1 VDPEAGSAEAA
12 TRRTLGQTLAAER
25 ERQGLSRA
33 DAAQRLHMSAW
44 QVEALETGDFTRLP
58 KGTFLRGFV
67 RNYAKVLGL
76 APDSVM
82 PLLVED
88 APQGGRPGIVVP
100 TQNIRF
106 DPLHERLQ
114 SPYVRA
120 ASIAFVVVAVAL
132 AAMYW
137 WLFIRPALPAGGAR
151 KPPPPT
157 PPIAAIPVPETAPVV
172 APMVAA
178 IAPVTTA
185 PPAAPAQPAAAPS
198 KPAAAPAKAPAAEK
212 PAVAEK
218 TAATDNSALAAPGTS
233 LVIGDGPGKLR
244 FRFHGNSWV
253 EIRDSRGRVI
263 LSRLNPA
270 GSIAE
275 IAGQPPFTVIVGNAP
290 EVELFYNDR
299 EVDLDAHTKVAVAR
313 LTVE

>member
-1 VDPEAGSAEAA
+1 MQPEAGNAEAP

-33 DAAQRLHMSAW
+33 DAAQRLHMSAY

-76 APDSVM
+76 APDAVI

-88 APQGGRPGIVVP
+88 APPGGRPGIVVP

-114 SPYVRA
+114 SPYVKA
-120 ASIAFVVVAVAL
+120 AAISFVVVAVAL

-137 WLFIRPALPAGGAR
+137 WVFIRPAPPAGMPR
-151 KPPPPT
+151 KPQAPT
-157 PPIAAIPVPETAPVV
+157 PPVAAIPIPETAPAISPVV
-172 APMVAA
+172 AP
-178 IAPVTTA
+178 APLA
-185 PPAAPAQPAAAPS
+185 MPAATV
-198 KPAAAPAKAPAAEK
+198 AAAPAKPLPAPAKAAA
-212 PAVAEK
+212 PAKVA
-218 TAATDNSALAAPGTS
+218 AADKFFVADRAPTDNDAPATAPVVGE
-233 LVIGDGPGKLR
+233 GPGKLK
-244 FRFHGNSWV
+244 FRFHGDSWV
-253 EIRDSRGRVI
+253 EIRDARGKVI
-263 LSRLNPA
+263 LSRLNQA
-270 GSIAE
+270 GSEARV
-275 IAGQPPFTVIVGNAP
+275 AGQPPFSLVVGNAP

-299 EVDLDAHTKVAVAR
+299 EVDLESHTKVAVAR